1 LERPA
6 PLEKSSMMELT
17 AHALDLTLASPFRI
31 SRSVQ
36 THARNVLTQIASDGI
51 VGIGEAAP
59 SGFYGERRESVFMA
73 LADFSEYLGEDPSH
87 IEDIMATLDRR
98 LHGNASAKASV
109 DMALYDI
116 MGKRLGAPVYELLGL
131 NPERAAVTSFTIG
144 IDEPA
149 EMAKKAAAAAKR
161 YPVLKIKVGTG
172 RDLEIVRAI
181 REATDVTLRVDANA
195 AWTAKEAVRVI
206 RELEPYGLEFVEQPL
221 PPGDIEGLRFV
232 REHVTLPII
241 ADESCETVEDIPQL
255 VGVVDGVNIKLMK
268 CGGIHHALKMIHTA
282 RAHHMKVM
290 LGCMIESSLAITAAA
305 HISPLV
311 DYADL
316 DGNLLTSDD
325 PFEGVKVERGKL
337 ILPDRAGLGVRSRDG
352 EEKRR
357 ALTAAVSPGRHG
369 RRAGRGS
376 GPASDEE

>member
-1 LERPA
+1 
-6 PLEKSSMMELT
+6 MIELT

-36 THARNVLTQIASDGI
+36 TLARNVLTQIAGDEA
-51 VGIGEAAP
+51 VGLGEAAP
-59 SGFYGERRESVFMA
+59 SGYYGERRESVFMA
-73 LADFSEYLGEDPSH
+73 LDDFSEHLGSDPSH
-87 IEDIMATLDRR
+87 IEDIMAALDRR
-98 LHGNASAKASV
+98 LHGNAAAKASV

-116 MGKRLGAPVYELLGL
+116 LGKRLGAPVYELLGL
-131 NPERAAVTSFTIG
+131 NPESAPVTSFTIG

-149 EMAKKAAAAAKR
+149 EMAKKAATAAKQ
-161 YPVLKIKVGTG
+161 YPILKIKLGTE

-181 REATDVTLRVDANA
+181 REATDATLRVDANA

-232 REHVTLPII
+232 REHVALPII
-241 ADESCETVEDIPQL
+241 ADESCVTVDDIPRL
-255 VGVVDGVNIKLMK
+255 VGVVDGINIKLMK

-305 HISPLV
+305 HLSPLV

-337 ILPDRAGLGVRSRDG
+337 MLPDRAGIGVRPRDE

-357 ALTAAVSPGRHG
+357 ALTSATSTRHG
-369 RRAGRGS
+369 RGKGERS
-376 GPASDEE
+376 GEGD